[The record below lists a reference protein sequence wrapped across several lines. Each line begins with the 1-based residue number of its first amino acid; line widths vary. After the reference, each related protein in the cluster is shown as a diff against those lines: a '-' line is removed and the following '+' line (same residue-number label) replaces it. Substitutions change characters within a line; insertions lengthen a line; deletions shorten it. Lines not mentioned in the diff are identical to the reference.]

1 MDGLLAPAANM
12 NGDIFVLAAQKYGI
26 GTDIDS
32 LNKIVNLVNQGIDV
46 DTAAKLVAQTGN
58 AGGIL
63 SYGARYAE
71 SPSDPLEMKG
81 KGYFGLLPT
90 ADGQVATEISST
102 DEQGRNYPLLVPT
115 LTQQEIQ
122 YLLQGNQPTN
132 DIYNK
137 AEMWAES
144 RRQMGLSPFA
154 APNEMRV
161 PMGLL
166 GQ

>member
-1 MDGLLAPAANM
+1 MNMGLLDFIDGL
-12 NGDIFVLAAQKYGI
+12 K
-26 GTDIDS
+26 
-32 LNKIVNLVNQGIDV
+32 
-46 DTAAKLVAQTGN
+46 
-58 AGGIL
+58 

-90 ADGQVATEISST
+90 SDGQVATEISST
-102 DEQGRNYPLLVPT
+102 DEQGRHYPLLVPT
-115 LTQQEIQ
+115 LTQAEIQ
-122 YLLQGNQPTN
+122 HLLQGNQPTN

-144 RRQMGLSPFA
+144 RRKMGLSPFS

-166 GQ
+166 GNE

>member
-1 MDGLLAPAANM
+1 MGLL
-12 NGDIFVLAAQKYGI
+12 DL
-26 GTDIDS
+26 
-32 LNKIVNLVNQGIDV
+32 LN
-46 DTAAKLVAQTGN
+46 
-58 AGGIL
+58 
-63 SYGARYAE
+63 SFGARYAE
-71 SPSDPLEMKG
+71 SPSDPLEMKR

-102 DEQGRNYPLLVPT
+102 DEQGRHYPLLVPT
-115 LTQQEIQ
+115 LTQEEIMH
-122 YLLQGNQPTN
+122 LLQGNQPTE

-144 RRQMGLSPFA
+144 RRKMGLSPFA
-154 APNEMRV
+154 SPADMRV

>member
-1 MDGLLAPAANM
+1 MGLLDFIDGL
-12 NGDIFVLAAQKYGI
+12 K
-26 GTDIDS
+26 
-32 LNKIVNLVNQGIDV
+32 
-46 DTAAKLVAQTGN
+46 
-58 AGGIL
+58 

-71 SPSDPLEMKG
+71 SASDPLTSKG

-102 DEQGRNYPLLVPT
+102 DEQGQHYPLLVPT
-115 LTQQEIQ
+115 LSQQEIQ
-122 YLLQGNQPTN
+122 YLLQGNQPT
-132 DIYNK
+132 DEIYNK

-144 RRQMGLSPFA
+144 RRKMGLSPFSSS
-154 APNEMRV
+154 NEMRV